1 MKDKMAGSL
10 PYISRIVVV
19 LKEFVERILW
29 MHVAHAHGTAGAQIA
44 NCSKFVEL

>member
-10 PYISRIVVV
+10 PYISRIVV

-44 NCSKFVEL
+44 NCSKFVEF

>member
-10 PYISRIVVV
+10 PYISRIVV
-19 LKEFVERILW
+19 LKEFFENILW

-44 NCSKFVEL
+44 NCSKFVEF